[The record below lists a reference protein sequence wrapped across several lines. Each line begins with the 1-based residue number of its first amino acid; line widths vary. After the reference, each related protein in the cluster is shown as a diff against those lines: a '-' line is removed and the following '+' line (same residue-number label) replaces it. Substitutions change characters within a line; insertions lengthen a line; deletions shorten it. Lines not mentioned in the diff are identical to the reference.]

1 MTERQLEIIQH
12 ALGCNEFGKT
22 SHPNVPGHPD
32 YFPYHRNHFCAGVRD
47 EADCRALV
55 EMGFMQR
62 HKTTAL
68 FPDFNCSVTAA
79 GIKAMKETSPKPP
92 KLSRSQQR
100 YRAFLDADS
109 EETFIDWLR
118 SISHSQRRANNS

>member
-55 EMGFMQR
+55 EMGFMQQHR
-62 HKTTAL
+62 TTEWL
-68 FPDFNCSVTAA
+68 PYFNCSVTQA
-79 GIKAMKETSPKPP
+79 GMTAMREESKPEP
-92 KLSRSQQR
+92 KLTRSQQR

-109 EETFIDWLR
+109 GETFIDWLR